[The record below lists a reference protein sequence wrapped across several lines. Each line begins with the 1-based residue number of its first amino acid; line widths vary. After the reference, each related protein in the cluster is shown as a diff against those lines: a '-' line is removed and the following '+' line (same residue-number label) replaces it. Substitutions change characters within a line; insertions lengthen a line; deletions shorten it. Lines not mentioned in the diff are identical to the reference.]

1 MRTRIR
7 HLLLLSLLLATTP
20 LWAEHGPQP
29 PLPTLPIH
37 VDDVPLTVEVAD
49 ESWEREHGLMRRT
62 ELPDGSG
69 MLFVYPGNARRVFWM
84 RNTTLPLDA
93 AFVAAD
99 GRIDEIAPLEPLSE
113 VPVTSRRPV
122 RFVLEVPRGWF
133 AARGLG
139 PGSRISG
146 LPGE

>member
-1 MRTRIR
+1 MSTRFVP
-7 HLLLLSLLLATTP
+7 LLLAVLLSAGPT
-20 LWAEHGPQP
+20 LAEHGPQP
-29 PLPTLPIH
+29 PLPVHYLSIE
-37 VDDVPLTVEVAD
+37 DVPLMVEVAD
-49 ESWEREHGLMRRT
+49 DWWEVQHGLMWRS
-62 ELPDGSG
+62 ELPEGHG
-69 MLFVYPGNARRVFWM
+69 MLFVYPDEEQRVFWM

>member
-1 MRTRIR
+1 
-7 HLLLLSLLLATTP
+7 
-20 LWAEHGPQP
+20 
-29 PLPTLPIH
+29 
-37 VDDVPLTVEVAD
+37 
-49 ESWEREHGLMRRT
+49 
-62 ELPDGSG
+62 
-69 MLFVYPGNARRVFWM
+69 M

>member
-1 MRTRIR
+1 MHTRI
-7 HLLLLSLLLATTP
+7 HHLLLSLLLATTP
-20 LWAEHGPQP
+20 LRAEHGPQP

-84 RNTTLPLDA
+84 RNTSLPLDA
-93 AFVAAD
+93 AFITAD
-99 GRIDEIAPLEPLSE
+99 GRIDEVVPLVPFSE
-113 VPVTSRRPV
+113 EHVRSQRPV

-133 AARGLG
+133 AAHGLG
-139 PGSRISG
+139 PGSRVSG